1 MTDDTYLE
9 SWPVPSVTCQSWST
23 GRIRNISCV
32 GSRSDHDHLCPSV
45 LWWHV
50 TTLPSAHHLILS
62 SLSSGVGSREA
73 SKNILSD
80 GACQKLWLSFCHH
93 LTSNALSPSTISV
106 RRMIAFFG
114 QFQLRWRLPF
124 LANAWGCKG
133 FQGFCF
139 PVSAENVCVYIR
151 GSKSWWSLVRVGH
164 NTVNLHLMQVL
175 KPRWNTHHLSVLVDG
190 ITPVNLFF
198 AQQKS
203 TDVK

>member
-80 GACQKLWLSFCHH
+80 SACQKLWLSFCHH

-164 NTVNLHLMQVL
+164 STVNLHLMQVL
-175 KPRWNTHHLSVLVDG
+175 KPRWNPHHLSVLVDG

-198 AQQKS
+198 A
-203 TDVK
+203 